1 MPIVINEFE
10 IDVEPQEA
18 TARGGGGEEPPPA
31 QQAAAKVKPQEI
43 NLVVRLQQERVERLR
58 AD

>member
-10 IDVEPQEA
+10 IDVEPQETNA
-18 TARGGGGEEPPPA
+18 GGGGGAEQPPA
-31 QQAAAKVKPQEI
+31 PQPAAKVKPQEI
-43 NLVVRLQQERVERLR
+43 NAVVRLQQERIERLR

>member
-10 IDVEPQEA
+10 IDVAPPRQA
-18 TARGGGGEEPPPA
+18 ARGEGGDEPPSA
-31 QQAAAKVKPQEI
+31 QQAAAKAKPDEI
-43 NLVVRLQQERVERLR
+43 ITVVRLQQERVERLR